1 MLLPL
6 FSIND
11 QLLWEIINIRGK
23 HYCMCKSYKQAE
35 KKKGKRNNKKNLEN
49 LYGIFNENPTEI
61 NRQNIDVK
69 ETELNKCKG
78 CTN

>member
-35 KKKGKRNNKKNLEN
+35 KKKGKGIRKK
-49 LYGIFNENPTEI
+49 I
-61 NRQNIDVK
+61 
-69 ETELNKCKG
+69 
-78 CTN
+78 

>member
-1 MLLPL
+1 MGNNKYQRKTLLHV
-6 FSIND
+6 
-11 QLLWEIINIRGK
+11 QVTQTGRE
-23 HYCMCKSYKQAE
+23 
-35 KKKGKRNNKKNLEN
+35 KKGKRNQKKNLEN
-49 LYGIFNENPTEI
+49 LYVIFNENPAEI

>member
-11 QLLWEIINIRGK
+11 QLLWEIIKIRGK
-23 HYCMCKSYKQAE
+23 NYCSASHTKRQRE
-35 KKKGKRNNKKNLEN
+35 KREKELEKNLEN
-49 LYGIFNENPTEI
+49 LYVIFNENPTEI

-69 ETELNKCKG
+69 ETELNECKG
-78 CTN
+78 CKN

>member
-1 MLLPL
+1 MQV
-6 FSIND
+6 I
-11 QLLWEIINIRGK
+11 QTGR
-23 HYCMCKSYKQAE
+23 E
-35 KKKGKRNNKKNLEN
+35 KKRKRNNKKNLEN

-78 CTN
+78 CKN